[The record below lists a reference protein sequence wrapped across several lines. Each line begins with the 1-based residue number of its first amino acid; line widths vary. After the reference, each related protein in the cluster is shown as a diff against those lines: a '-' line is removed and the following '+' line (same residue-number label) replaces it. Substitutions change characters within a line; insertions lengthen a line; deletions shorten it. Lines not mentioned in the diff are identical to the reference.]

1 MRLLRVREASGFFN
15 IMVSVGASDQSMQ
28 SSMSESRGRRIG
40 FYRDFVM
47 VTRLSVKSQTYLYN
61 LFNGI

>member
-15 IMVSVGASDQSMQ
+15 IMVSVGASDQSKQ

-40 FYRDFVM
+40 FHGDFVT